1 LNKKSSK
8 VIVQSAI
15 LILIFAVLI
24 ISLSTK
30 PGIRGAIA
38 NNLWS
43 STVIKGYPN
52 GTLSTKLLLAAP
64 TGHPHASLLQAS
76 ERLNHTP
83 WLPESN

>member
-1 LNKKSSK
+1 MKK
-8 VIVQSAI
+8 VV
-15 LILIFAVLI
+15 LILAIVFI
-24 ISLSTK
+24 ILGFILPS
-30 PGIRGAIA
+30 GIRGAIA